1 MANHAKFRGG
11 AGSVDGPI
19 ETRGTE
25 VTSRNMN
32 DCFRGGAIVLIVASA
47 LVVAGS
53 AHAQQQQPA
62 TSQAAKPQAPRPQ
75 AAKPPAA
82 KPQAAKPQP
91 PKPPASQ
98 TRTAAPAPAVPGPGG
113 VQPTL
118 LGQFGDWG
126 AYTASPGGRKVCF
139 ALAKPKS
146 SQTNP
151 PNRPR
156 DPAYMF
162 ISSRPA
168 EKVKDEI
175 SVVIGYGFKP
185 NTDANLEIGGAQY
198 AMYTQNDGAW
208 IKNAAEET
216 RLIETMRKA
225 GDLTVKGTSARG
237 TATIDVFSLKG
248 LDQALNRVGQEC
260 K

>member
-1 MANHAKFRGG
+1 MDGESREIPQRRGWAPMG
-11 AGSVDGPI
+11 AI
-19 ETRGTE
+19 QTRGTE
-25 VTSRNMN
+25 VTSRIMN
-32 DCFRGGAIVLIVASA
+32 DCFRGGAICLIAAAA
-47 LVVAGS
+47 LAVAGG
-53 AHAQQQQPA
+53 AVAQQAGQP
-62 TSQAAKPQAPRPQ
+62 

-82 KPQAAKPQP
+82 KPQAPKPQAAKPPAPKPQP
-91 PKPPASQ
+91 AKPPAAAA
-98 TRTAAPAPAVPGPGG
+98 TAAPAVPGA

-146 SQTNP
+146 SQTSP

-156 DPAYMF
+156 DAAYMF

-185 NTDANLEIGGAQY
+185 NTDASLEIGGAQY
-198 AMYTQNDGAW
+198 AMYTQADGAW
-208 IKNAAEET
+208 VKNAAEEP

-237 TATIDVFSLKG
+237 TATIDVFALKG
-248 LDQALNRVGQEC
+248 LDQALNRIGQEC